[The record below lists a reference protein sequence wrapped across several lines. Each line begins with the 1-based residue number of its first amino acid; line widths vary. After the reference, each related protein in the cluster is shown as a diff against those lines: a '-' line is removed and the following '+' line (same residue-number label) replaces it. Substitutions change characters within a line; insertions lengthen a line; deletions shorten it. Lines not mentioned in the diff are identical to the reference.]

1 MIDMHIHI
9 VPGIDDGARTA
20 EEARRMLLQAADG
33 GTTGMIVTPHCNI
46 EGYFENFES
55 PRLEAAFQ
63 NFFELARKTVPDMKI
78 GFGQE
83 VYGTMEAPELIME
96 GRLRTLHNSRYVL
109 MEFPFDSSLGYM
121 TEILMRTSEYG
132 FVPVVAHPERY
143 DVIQEV
149 PWRVEDW
156 VDAGLCIQ
164 VNKGSILGRFGS
176 RPYYAAEYLLQHGL
190 VHLSASDAHR
200 TNTRTAYLNEL
211 RSVLSRDYGRAITR
225 MMLEDNPNRIWN
237 NEELLLPKDLY

>member
-46 EGYFENFES
+46 EGYFENFEG
-55 PRLEAAFQ
+55 PKLEAAFQ
-63 NFFELARKTVPDMKI
+63 GFYELAKKTVPNMKI

-83 VYGTMEAPELIME
+83 VYGTYEAPELVRE
-96 GRLRTLHNSRYVL
+96 GRLRTLQNSRYVL
-109 MEFPFDSSLGYM
+109 MEFPFESSFRYM
-121 TEILMRTSEYG
+121 TEILMRTYEYG
-132 FVPVVAHPERY
+132 FVPIVAHPERY
-143 DVIQEV
+143 DVIQDM
-149 PWRVEDW
+149 PWVVEDW

-164 VNKGSILGRFGS
+164 VNKGSVLGRFGS
-176 RPYYAAEYLLQHGL
+176 RPYYAAEYLLEHGL
-190 VHLSASDAHR
+190 VHLTASDAHR

-211 RSVLSRDYGRAITR
+211 KSVLVREYGRSITGLL
-225 MMLEDNPNRIWN
+225 LEENPNRIWDN
-237 NEELLLPKDLY
+237 RKLLLPKDL

>member
-9 VPGIDDGARTA
+9 VPGIDDGVRTS

-33 GTTGMIVTPHCNI
+33 GTAGMIVTPHCNI
-46 EGYFENFES
+46 EGYFENFEG
-55 PRLEAAFQ
+55 PGLEAAFQ
-63 NFFELARKTVPDMKI
+63 SFYELAKKAVPDMKI

-83 VYGTMEAPELIME
+83 VYGTPEAPELIQQ

-109 MEFPFDSSLGYM
+109 MEFAFDSSFRYM
-121 TEILMRTSEYG
+121 TEILMRTYDYG
-132 FVPVVAHPERY
+132 FVPIVAHPERY
-143 DVIQEV
+143 DVIQQF
-149 PWRVEDW
+149 PWRAEEW

-176 RPYYAAEYLLQHGL
+176 GPYYGAEYLLQHGL

-211 RSVLSRDYGRAITR
+211 HSVLRRDYGSSIAGL
-225 MMLEDNPNRIWN
+225 MLKDNPERIWDN
-237 NEELLLPKDLY
+237 RELLLPKDL